1 MKYMVFI
8 ISMTLISCISISTG
22 GNLQIYT
29 AKQQLEQRTHEYEGV
44 EYWDAMKQL
53 DLEFGGIRTD
63 SSAKVQFSQALD
75 LMLNGDHQEAVPIL
89 AELVERSEDSTMVGH
104 AGLLLS
110 GIYMQTYDW
119 DALIALDEKL
129 PDGLDDMNTIA
140 LVKGWRTGSKELIH
154 YPQNPQTLAIEKS
167 ISGVPSVKV
176 KVNGV
181 EQTFWIDTGASFTV
195 LSSDIAA
202 KCGVMKIEGSEA
214 RVGTSTDAVI
224 GLGAGV
230 IEKFQ
235 IGELTIE
242 NHPAYIIPKENL
254 ELKLFKILKLVKVD
268 GILGWNAIQ
277 NLKLDINYASNTME
291 LTEPKPSIHPE
302 RNFHY
307 FTLPFVSLKDTNGVR
322 MPFFIDTGANETSLY
337 QPAFALFDTSSAVLT
352 TSKIGGAG
360 GFQEVSKLTFR
371 DQSLMLGSTR
381 IDFEEI
387 DGRSSLGNPEE
398 GFVRFY
404 GVLGSDVAH
413 NGRLIMDYQNGWCG
427 LIPEE
432 NTN

>member
-1 MKYMVFI
+1 
-8 ISMTLISCISISTG
+8 MTRMRYIVILISIILSACISVSTG
-22 GNLQIYT
+22 GNLQIY
-29 AKQQLEQRTHEYEGV
+29 KVNQQIEARAHEHEGI

-53 DLEFGGIRTD
+53 DLEFGPIRTE
-63 SSAKVQFSQALD
+63 SNAKAQFSQALV
-75 LMLNGDHQEAVPIL
+75 LMLNGNHQEAAPIL
-89 AELVERSEDSTMVGH
+89 AELVEHSEDSTMVGH
-104 AGLLLS
+104 AGQLLS
-110 GIYMQTYDW
+110 GIYMQSYDW

-129 PDGLDDMNTIA
+129 PGGLDDMNTIA
-140 LVKGWRTGSKELIH
+140 LVKGWMTGSKELIH
-154 YPQNPQTLAIEKS
+154 YPKNPQTLAIEKS

-176 KVNGV
+176 KVNGL

-195 LSSDIAA
+195 LSSDIAE
-202 KCGVMKIEGSEA
+202 KCGVGKIEGSEA

-230 IEKFQ
+230 IEKLQ

-277 NLKLDINYASNTME
+277 NLKLDIDYASNTMV
-291 LTEPKPSIHPE
+291 LTEPTQSIHPE
-302 RNFHY
+302 RNFHHL
-307 FTLPFVSLKDTNGVR
+307 TSPFVSLMDTNGVR

-337 QPAFALFDTSSAVLT
+337 PPAYALFDTSVAVLT

-360 GFQEVSKLTFR
+360 GFQEVSKLTLR
-371 DQSLMLGSTR
+371 NQSLLLGSTR

-398 GFVRFY
+398 GFVSFY
-404 GVLGSDVAH
+404 GVLGSDVAKD
-413 NGRLIMDYQNGWCG
+413 GRLILDYQNGWCG
-427 LIPEE
+427 LEPKQ
-432 NTN
+432 